1 MLFSLNESKKP
12 TSINEMFFS
21 EGLVMFDKE
30 MKVFFNEITEGENTR
45 T

>member
-1 MLFSLNESKKP
+1 
-12 TSINEMFFS
+12 MFFS

-30 MKVFFNEITEGENTR
+30 MEVFFNEITEGENTR